1 MLDAAARIF
10 SRRGYHEATVDEIA
24 EAAGISKPMVYL
36 YFGSKEDLFVAVV
49 QREAGRLNEMI
60 TDAVAIGLTPY
71 EQLRRGL
78 EAFLGFVDQ
87 HRDGWSV
94 LYRRARVQGGPLASG
109 IDQIR
114 ARTIEVVAALL
125 ERAVTEAGAPL
136 PPEQDLIAIGH
147 TIVGGCEALADW
159 MLDAD
164 HADPAAMA
172 RRAMD
177 LAWLGLSGLFQIPPA
192 GAGGSPAV
200 PATAD
205 LPSR

>member
-60 TDAVAIGLTPY
+60 TDAVA
-71 EQLRRGL
+71 
-78 EAFLGFVDQ
+78 
-87 HRDGWSV
+87 
-94 LYRRARVQGGPLASG
+94 
-109 IDQIR
+109 
-114 ARTIEVVAALL
+114 ALL

-177 LAWLGLSGLFQIPPA
+177 LAWLGLSRLFQIPP
-192 GAGGSPAV
+192 GRSPTES
-200 PATAD
+200 ATAD
-205 LPSR
+205 

>member
-49 QREAGRLNEMI
+49 ERESGRLNKMV
-60 TDAVAIGLTPY
+60 TDAVAIGLPPY

-78 EAFLGFVDQ
+78 EAFLVFVDQ

-94 LYRRARVQGGPLASG
+94 LHRRARVQGGPLAKG
-109 IDQIR
+109 INRIR
-114 ARTIEVVAALL
+114 ARTVEVVAALL
-125 ERAVTEAGAPL
+125 ERAVTEAGAPV
-136 PPEQDLIAIGH
+136 PPRQDLIAIGH
-147 TIVGGCEALADW
+147 TVVGGCEALADW
-159 MLDAD
+159 MLHAD
-164 HADPAAMA
+164 HAEPAAMA

-177 LAWLGLSGLFQIPPA
+177 LAWLGLSGLFQIPA
-192 GAGGSPAV
+192 DGATSW
-200 PATAD
+200 ATAD
-205 LPSR
+205 RPSR